1 MISSNDEEIE
11 HFRGGGGG
19 GRGGGGGG
27 RGGGFGGGYGGY
39 GGGGGYGGSG
49 GFGGGYGSYGS
60 GGRNANIGYR
70 GGYRASG
77 GYYGGG
83 SDSSWNNYP
92 LIYNN
97 YIPVDTNDYDN
108 TVLLPSEVTE
118 NFNNELNNTDKNQVS
133 IIWYLI
139 SIILILFIIY

>member
-19 GRGGGGGG
+19 GGGRGGG

-39 GGGGGYGGSG
+39 GGGGGSS
-49 GFGGGYGSYGS
+49 FGGGYGGYGVGGRSS
-60 GGRNANIGYR
+60 GLGRNANIGYR
-70 GGYRASG
+70 GD
-77 GYYGGG
+77 YYGGG
-83 SDSSWNNYP
+83 DDYGW
-92 LIYNN
+92 NN

-108 TVLLPSEVTE
+108 TVFLPSEITE
-118 NFNNELNNTDKNQVS
+118 NFNNEVNNNDKNQVS

-139 SIILILFIIY
+139 SIILILFIIYRN